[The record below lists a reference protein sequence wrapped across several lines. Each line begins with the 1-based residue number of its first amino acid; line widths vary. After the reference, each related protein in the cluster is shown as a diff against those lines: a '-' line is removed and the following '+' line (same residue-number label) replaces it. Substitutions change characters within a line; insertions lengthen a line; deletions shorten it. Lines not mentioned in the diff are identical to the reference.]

1 MGGFFR
7 YSTTADWQI
16 PHFEKMLYDN
26 GPLLALYSQA
36 WAATNDR
43 LFARVA
49 EETADW
55 VLTEMQAPEG
65 GYYST
70 LDADSEGEE
79 GRFYVWDR
87 DEARELVG
95 EDAWPVFAALYGLDR
110 DPNFEGRWH
119 LHRVTDLSH
128 AAAAAG
134 IDEEQA
140 AARVDEARAR
150 LFERRATRVRP
161 GRDEKI
167 LTAWNGLMI
176 QGMAV
181 AARHLGRAEL
191 ADSATRAVDFLRGNV
206 WRDGRLRVG
215 CKDGRAGVEGFLDD
229 YAFLL
234 AGLLELLQVRW
245 RGEFLAF
252 CVELAEVL
260 LGRFQDPAAG
270 GFYFTADDQETLI
283 HRPRPLADEATPSG
297 NGVAARA
304 LNRLGLLIGEP
315 RYVEAAEQT
324 LRMAWPQIREHPQA
338 HCSLLDALEEQLE
351 PVETVILRGAPGAL
365 APWHQ
370 TALLAYAPRRQVFA
384 IPNDAPDLP
393 PGLAAKAPADGPVG
407 YRCVGPVC
415 GPPLRSL
422 SELARALRETPETAP
437 G

>member
-1 MGGFFR
+1 
-7 YSTTADWQI
+7 
-16 PHFEKMLYDN
+16 
-26 GPLLALYSQA
+26 
-36 WAATNDR
+36 
-43 LFARVA
+43 
-49 EETADW
+49 
-55 VLTEMQAPEG
+55 
-65 GYYST
+65 
-70 LDADSEGEE
+70 
-79 GRFYVWDR
+79 
-87 DEARELVG
+87 
-95 EDAWPVFAALYGLDR
+95 VFAALYGLDR